1 MDPPPTYQQ
10 LLKQLNEAKV
20 ENLQLKENLE
30 TCKQSCELYKKAYI
44 HVKQRELHLSII
56 VNKLQSNL

>member
-10 LLKQLNEAKV
+10 LLKQLHKAKV
-20 ENLQLKENLE
+20 ENLELRQNLE
-30 TCKQSCELYKKAYI
+30 TCKQTCELYKKAYI
-44 HVKQRELHLSII
+44 HVKQRELSPSI